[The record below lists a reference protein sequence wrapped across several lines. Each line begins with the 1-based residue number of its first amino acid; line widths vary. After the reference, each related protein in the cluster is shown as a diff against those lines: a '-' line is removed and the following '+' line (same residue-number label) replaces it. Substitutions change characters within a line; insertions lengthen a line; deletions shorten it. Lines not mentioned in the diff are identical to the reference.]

1 MSRPLRVAFVGTYDR
16 APHGRNAIVIEAL
29 RSAGVEVIERHVPL
43 WVGTADKVA
52 AARGSAWQLG
62 RVSRRVLGAWRTLA
76 AVTADLPAVDIV
88 WVGATGLVDL
98 PIARRLADRL
108 EAPLVFDPLVSLG
121 ETVRDRGLAK
131 GAWRLPVFE
140 RIERELFVLADQ
152 VVVDTAAHAAA
163 WVKDLGLDA
172 ARALTIPVGAPRIFH
187 DATPAYAPRPGTPL
201 SVVYF
206 GQFIP
211 LHGVEVMLQAA
222 DRLRGQ
228 AIDFTFVG
236 LGQTQ
241 AAAERL
247 AGDLALARVRFVPA
261 WLPPDDLI
269 RAHITGAD
277 VCLGVFADRPKTAR
291 VVPYKVYAA
300 LAAGRAVV
308 TGDTPALRE
317 GLRPGEDIVAVPCG
331 DPAALAQALT
341 RLAAAPDER
350 LRLAV
355 AGRTTWEQRFS
366 AHRLGTVLRAALA
379 ETVAVHRAERRGIGP
394 RQRWRVAHLAG
405 LIDGTPPIAGA
416 RDGFPAVLDVGC
428 GDGALALALGGARER
443 GDGGFGGAAFGGTVL
458 AFDADLERARA
469 ARGRARRSTA
479 APTHVFVADAAAI
492 PLAAASVQGAVSG
505 EVLEHVV
512 DDVAA
517 AREIARVLASGGA
530 LAITVP
536 AGAARFGAA
545 DRAAGHRR
553 RYDAAAL
560 ERLLGDAGLGVERL
574 AGWGFPFGR
583 LYDAL
588 VQRPA
593 LAVLRRRSG
602 GPSSRQPDKR
612 TDGCTDGP
620 SGGGVR
626 RDARRSLRAPI
637 ACAVRRLARLRA
649 IDVVWQALF
658 MIDARVAAGA
668 GRRGRREA
676 RGSGWDAV
684 GRKAR

>member
-1 MSRPLRVAFVGTYDR
+1 MRVAFVGTYDR

-43 WVGTADKVA
+43 WDGTADKVA
-52 AARGSAWQLG
+52 AARGSPWQLG
-62 RVSRRVLGAWRTLA
+62 RVSRRVFGAWRSLA
-76 AVTADLPAVDIV
+76 AVTADLPAVDVV
-88 WVGATGLVDL
+88 WIGATGLVDL
-98 PIARRLADRL
+98 PLARRLADRL

-131 GAWRLPVFE
+131 GGWRLPVYE
-140 RIERELFVLADQ
+140 RIERRLFALADQ

-163 WVKDLGLDA
+163 WATDLGLDA
-172 ARALTIPVGAPRIFH
+172 ARTLTIPVGAPRIFH
-187 DATPAYAPRPGTPL
+187 DATPAYAPRPGEPL

-236 LGQTQ
+236 VGQTQ
-241 AAAERL
+241 AVAERL

-269 RAHITGAD
+269 RAHISGAD

-317 GLRPGEDIVAVPCG
+317 GLVPGEDVIAVPCG

-355 AGRTTWEQRFS
+355 AGRATWEQRFS
-366 AHRLGTVLRAALA
+366 ADRLGSVLRAALA

-394 RQRWRVAHLAG
+394 RQRWRAAHLAG
-405 LIDGTPPIAGA
+405 LIDGAPPFAGA
-416 RDGFPAVLDVGC
+416 WDGPPAVLDVGC
-428 GDGALALALGGARER
+428 GDGALALALGGAREHER
-443 GDGGFGGAAFGGTVL
+443 GDSGFGGAAFGGTVL

-492 PLAAASVQGAVSG
+492 PLAADSVQGAVSG
-505 EVLEHVV
+505 EVLEHVA

-517 AREIARVLASGGA
+517 AREIARVLTGGGA

-536 AGAARFGAA
+536 AGAARFGTA

-574 AGWGFPFGR
+574 TGWGFPFGR
-583 LYDAL
+583 LYDAF

-593 LAVLRRRSG
+593 LAVLRRRAG
-602 GPSSRQPDKR
+602 EPSNLQPGAQS
-612 TDGCTDGP
+612 DGQSDGQ
-620 SGGGVR
+620 SGGGLR
-626 RDARRSLRAPI
+626 RKSRASMRAQI
-637 ACAVRRLARLRA
+637 AWAVRRLARLRA
-649 IDVVWQALF
+649 IDIVWQALF
-658 MIDARVAAGA
+658 AIDARVAASA
-668 GRRGRREA
+668 GQRGRREA